1 MEAGV
6 DRMTPTAVI
15 LAVLF
20 CTNSV
25 LSLTMGLAWRDL
37 GKPRHAL
44 IWSMAFGAASLQWI
58 LNATGMQLF
67 PQALPYLATVSALS
81 MTSGALWAIG
91 CRQRAGLPPYYFR
104 FSMGVVVFTSIAVT
118 TSALGLGP
126 FSSTSLF
133 GCVMF
138 MSAVSAMLAKGRRTT
153 HGERVLICAMALF
166 AVFELLLVMLSVAQ
180 IASSTPEL
188 MNVYRL
194 ILGLGLTCGYIVIG
208 VAAVFLIAT
217 DLAVQMRVLT
227 ISDPLT
233 GVYNRRGF
241 EQAAA
246 QAIVATRLRGEPLAV
261 IIADLDGFKTINDR
275 HGHAVGDD
283 VLQRF
288 ATHVATSLRRG
299 DMVGRLGGEEFGILL
314 ANTTGEAAVGI
325 VDRIRSEFAMLSIG
339 DDAPVQVTCSFGIA
353 ELADDDRDIGTAV
366 NRADQALYRA
376 KSAGR
381 NRVALNDT
389 VRIPTPNR
397 RGVGLTPHEAVVL
410 GL

>member
-1 MEAGV
+1 
-6 DRMTPTAVI
+6 MTPTAVI

-44 IWSMAFGAASLQWI
+44 TWSMAFGAASFQWI
-58 LNATGMQLF
+58 VNATGLQLF
-67 PQALPYLATVSALS
+67 PRAVPYLAIVAALS

-91 CRQRAGLPPYYFR
+91 CRQRAGLPPHYFR
-104 FSMGVVVFTSIAVT
+104 FSIGVIAFAGIAVT

-133 GCVMF
+133 GCAMF
-138 MSAVSAMLAKGRRTT
+138 MISVSSMLGRGRRTT
-153 HGERVLICAMALF
+153 HGERVLICAMAIF
-166 AVFELLLVMLSVAQ
+166 AVLELLLVILSVAQ
-180 IASSTPEL
+180 IASRTPEL

-194 ILGLGLTCGYIVIG
+194 ILGLGLTCGYIVTG
-208 VAAVFLIAT
+208 VAAIFLIAT

-261 IIADLDGFKTINDR
+261 IIADLDAFKTINDR
-275 HGHAVGDD
+275 HGHAIGDD

-288 ATHVATSLRRG
+288 ATHVANSLRRG
-299 DMVGRLGGEEFGILL
+299 DIVGRLGGEEFGILL
-314 ANTTGEAAVGI
+314 ASTTGEAAVAI
-325 VDRIRSEFAMLSIG
+325 VDRLRSEFAALSIG
-339 DDAPVQVTCSFGIA
+339 SDVSVQVTCSFGIA
-353 ELADDDRDIGTAV
+353 ELADEDKDVGTAV

-381 NRVALNDT
+381 NRVVLNDSA
-389 VRIPTPNR
+389 RMP
-397 RGVGLTPHEAVVL
+397 LSSL
-410 GL
+410 GDTSGAFHDAAASGS